1 MKGDLLELI
10 SPIDGSVYAARPA
23 TSREGVSAM
32 IARARHA
39 QRDWRERPLAERT
52 EIIDSAYARLEQ
64 DSAELAVEL
73 AWQMGRPVSQ
83 GGGEIARAAERARA
97 MLAVAKASIAEVAIA
112 PGRSIAWEPVGL
124 VLVIA
129 PWNYP
134 WLTATNSVVPALASG
149 NAVILKHSFQ
159 TAVVAERMITAM
171 EEAGLP
177 PGVLQSLHCTNETTL
192 DTVSRRAFGRIIF
205 TGSVAVGQLVA
216 SAAAPGFTPVTLEL
230 GGKDAAYVRADAD
243 LEHAIEN
250 LADGAFFNS
259 GQSCCGIERIYV
271 ARPLFDDFVDGLARH
286 ARLLKL
292 GNPLETATSI
302 GPLARPEGAG
312 TVRSQIAAAEA
323 AGARRVLG
331 GPSGNGNYV
340 APEILVGVD
349 HEMAIMREE
358 SFGPVVGVMAVDGD
372 VEAEQL
378 INDSRFGLTASIWT
392 CDDASARAL
401 GRRLEVGT
409 VYQNRCDYLDPRL
422 PWSGRGDSGAGLSL
436 SHLAYASFNRP
447 KSCLSESVAARVQ
460 APQPA
465 AAS

>member
-10 SPIDGSVYAARPA
+10 SPIDGSVYAAHAA
-23 TSREGVSAM
+23 TTREGVSAM

-39 QRDWRERPLAERT
+39 QREWRERPLAERT
-52 EIIDSAYARLEQ
+52 EIIGRAYARLEN
-64 DSAELAVEL
+64 DAAELAVEL

-97 MLAVAKASIAEVAIA
+97 MLAIAEASIAEVAIA

-134 WLTATNSVVPALASG
+134 WLTVTNSVVPALASG
-149 NAVILKHSFQ
+149 NAVILKHSLQ
-159 TAVVAERMITAM
+159 TAVVAERLVTAM
-171 EEAGLP
+171 AEAGLP
-177 PGVLQSLHCTNETTL
+177 PGVLQSLHCTNETAL
-192 DTVSRRAFGRIIF
+192 DTVSRRAFGRIVF
-205 TGSVAVGQLVA
+205 TGSVAVGRLVA

-259 GQSCCGIERIYV
+259 GQSCCGVERIYV
-271 ARPLFDDFVDGLARH
+271 ARSLFEDFVEGLAEQ
-286 ARLLKL
+286 ARRLKL
-292 GNPLETATSI
+292 GNPLDTATSL
-302 GPLARPEGAG
+302 GPLARGDGAD
-312 TVRSQIAAAEA
+312 TVRSHIAAAEA
-323 AGARRVLG
+323 GGARRVLG
-331 GPSGNGNYV
+331 GPSGQGNYV

-358 SFGPVVGVMAVDGD
+358 SFGPVVGVMAVAGDG
-372 VEAEQL
+372 EAEQL

-392 CDDASARAL
+392 SDDASAQAL

-422 PWSGRGDSGAGLSL
+422 PWSGRGESGAGLSL
-436 SHLAYASFNRP
+436 SYLAYASFNRP
-447 KSCLSESVAARVQ
+447 KSRLSEIVGKR
-460 APQPA
+460 A
-465 AAS
+465 AASPAALVR